1 MKKAAL
7 RYADLLETGCFITHH
22 EQDEIAKLL
31 RRLAMTVTQ
40 EQVLMLFDY
49 KDGNLY
55 WKQTSNKKIKAGTLA
70 GGIDNKG
77 RKRISIKGKSYQ
89 AHRLVYLLH
98 YGNMP
103 EMLDHIDGNPLNNK
117 IDNLRP
123 ANHSKNGFNRKI
135 GKNNTSG
142 IKGLSWSKKSQ
153 KWQTSIKA
161 NNKTHYFGYYK
172 YKDIAEIVLTMAR
185 QKLHDTFARAK

>member
-1 MKKAAL
+1 MKKAAI
-7 RYADLLETGCFITHH
+7 RYAEILEAGAWVTHQ
-22 EQDEIAKLL
+22 EQEEIAKLL
-31 RRLAMTVTQ
+31 RKLAMTVSQ

-49 KDGNLY
+49 KYGNLY
-55 WKQTSNKKIKAGTLA
+55 WKQSSNRKVKAGSLA

-77 RKRISIKGKSYQ
+77 RRRICIKGKNYQ

-98 YGNMP
+98 YGYMP
-103 EMLDHIDGNPLNNK
+103 EMLDHIDNNPLNNELS
-117 IDNLRP
+117 NLRP

-142 IKGLSWSKKSQ
+142 IKGLTWNKKSE

-172 YKDIAEIVLTMAR
+172 YKDIAETVLTMAR
-185 QKLHDTFARAK
+185 QKLHNTFARTK